1 MKYQKKK
8 KMIKTNYLYS
18 NFVLLFATIKT
29 KKDGAEMELKE
40 LTEKTLSLLEIENID
55 EMSKRLYEM
64 VSNNNIQIY
73 EQFCNLIENNL
84 SVDWLQKIFQYYQAD
99 RKEKMQDY
107 TPKSLAD
114 FMGLLA
120 GDSDTVIDM
129 CAGSGAL
136 TIQKWNRNNDLK
148 FKLYEFDTNVIPFLL
163 FNMAVRN
170 ISCTVYHA
178 DVLQMDIFKEYQI
191 TKGEKYGVFK
201 EV

>member
-1 MKYQKKK
+1 
-8 KMIKTNYLYS
+8 
-18 NFVLLFATIKT
+18 
-29 KKDGAEMELKE
+29 MELKE
-40 LTEKTLSLLEIENID
+40 LTEKTLSLLEIENTD
-55 EMSKRLYEM
+55 EMSKKLFEI
-64 VSNNNIQIY
+64 VSTNNFQIC
-73 EQFCNLIENNL
+73 EQFANLVENDL
-84 SVDWLQKIFQYYQAD
+84 SVDWLQKIFQYYKAD

-120 GDSDTVIDM
+120 GESENVIDM

-136 TIQKWNRNNDLK
+136 TIQKWNRNHDLK
-148 FKLYEFDTNVIPFLL
+148 FTLYEFDKNVIPFLL
-163 FNMAVRN
+163 FNMMLRN

-178 DVLQMDIFKEYQI
+178 DVLQMDIFKQYQI

>member
-1 MKYQKKK
+1 
-8 KMIKTNYLYS
+8 
-18 NFVLLFATIKT
+18 
-29 KKDGAEMELKE
+29 MELKE
-40 LTEKTLSLLEIENID
+40 LTEKVLRTLKVQNTNEIGNRLLEAVRKNDISVYECFVDLVEND
-55 EMSKRLYEM
+55 
-64 VSNNNIQIY
+64 
-73 EQFCNLIENNL
+73 L
-84 SVDWLQKIFQYYQAD
+84 SIDWLQKIFQYYQAD

-120 GDSDTVIDM
+120 GESETVIDM

-136 TIQKWNRNNDLK
+136 TIQKWNRNHDLK
-148 FKLYEFDTNVIPFLL
+148 FVLYEFDEKVIPFLL

>member
-1 MKYQKKK
+1 
-8 KMIKTNYLYS
+8 
-18 NFVLLFATIKT
+18 
-29 KKDGAEMELKE
+29 MELKE
-40 LTEKTLSLLEIENID
+40 LTEKTLELLEIKNTD
-55 EMSKRLYEM
+55 EMSKRLFDI
-64 VSNNNIQIY
+64 VRNNNFHIY
-73 EQFCNLIENNL
+73 EKFCKLVENDL

-99 RKEKMQDY
+99 RKEKMQDF

-136 TIQKWNRNNDLK
+136 TIQKWNRNHDLK
-148 FKLYEFDTNVIPFLL
+148 FKLYEFDKNVIPFLL

-170 ISCTVYHA
+170 ISCTVYNA